1 MPADRLEQIYPP
13 TYYSFASG
21 GSAMGLAGAVKRRI
35 DARSFRR
42 VLRLLDHPRP
52 NILDV
57 GGGTGEIAAGFV
69 RQAGPGS
76 RGTVVDIDAE
86 SLVAAHSRGLG
97 GWQGRFE
104 EFETTERFDLIL
116 MLNLIEHVAD
126 PVAVLAKARSL
137 LSERGLIWMQTP
149 NFRALDARIF
159 RHLNWSGYHCPR
171 HFVLFSEAG
180 LPGVLADAGL
190 EQVELRRTQGAPF
203 WAGSVCGLRR
213 RHDPAVAGGLPKP
226 LVLYRSFAPLA
237 AAGAAFDFATRR
249 FRQVS
254 QVMVVARAA

>member
-1 MPADRLEQIYPP
+1 MPADRLDQIYPP

-21 GSAMGLAGAVKRRI
+21 GSAMGLAGRVKRRL
-35 DARSFRR
+35 DARGFRR
-42 VLRLLDHPRP
+42 VLGLLDHPGP
-52 NILDV
+52 SILDV

-69 RQAGPGS
+69 EQAGAGA
-76 RGTVVDIDAE
+76 RGTVVDIDAG
-86 SLVAAHSRGLG
+86 SLEAARGRGLH

-104 EFETTERFDLIL
+104 DFDPDERFDLIL
-116 MLNLIEHVAD
+116 MLNLIEHVPD

-137 LSERGLIWMQTP
+137 LSEGGLVWLQTP

-159 RHLNWSGYHCPR
+159 RRLNWSGYHCPR

-180 LPGVLADAGL
+180 LPAVLAQAGL
-190 EQVELRRTQGAPF
+190 GQVELRRTQGAPF

-213 RHDPAVAGGLPKP
+213 RHDPTVEGGLPKP